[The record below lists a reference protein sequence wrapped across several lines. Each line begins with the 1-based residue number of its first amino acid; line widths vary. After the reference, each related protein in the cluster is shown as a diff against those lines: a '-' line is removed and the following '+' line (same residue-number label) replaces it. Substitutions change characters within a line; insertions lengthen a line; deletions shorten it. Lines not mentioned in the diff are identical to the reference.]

1 MPDMNQ
7 VIEKLQ
13 ATQRAV
19 ETDDL
24 DQARQ
29 AACQV
34 LQALMDDVPT
44 LGIDL
49 DGTIDEAPAFFRVL
63 TKTWPGRVVIITA
76 RNDEPKAIHD
86 ANSFGVRFDML
97 RMVRRLED
105 KAAAIRELGVD
116 VYIDDQDECL
126 MDIPPEVTVFK
137 IRNDGNF
144 EGSKWLY
151 SSRTGRNIE
160 L

>member
-1 MPDMNQ
+1 MPDVKQ
-7 VIEKLQ
+7 VIKTLR
-13 ATQRAV
+13 ATQRAI
-19 ETDDL
+19 EADDL
-24 DQARQ
+24 DQARLT
-29 AACQV
+29 ACR
-34 LQALMDDVPT
+34 LLKELMDDVPT

-49 DGTIDEAPAFFRVL
+49 DGTIDEAPAFFRVR

-76 RNDEPKAIHD
+76 RNDETKAIHD

-105 KAAAIRELGVD
+105 KAAAIEELGVD

-144 EGSKWLY
+144 EELKWLY
-151 SSRTGRNIE
+151 SSRTGTNIE

>member
-1 MPDMNQ
+1 MPDMSE
-7 VIEKLQ
+7 VFEKLR

-19 ETDDL
+19 EADDL
-24 DQARQ
+24 DRARQ

-151 SSRTGRNIE
+151 SSRTGTNIE
-160 L
+160 Q